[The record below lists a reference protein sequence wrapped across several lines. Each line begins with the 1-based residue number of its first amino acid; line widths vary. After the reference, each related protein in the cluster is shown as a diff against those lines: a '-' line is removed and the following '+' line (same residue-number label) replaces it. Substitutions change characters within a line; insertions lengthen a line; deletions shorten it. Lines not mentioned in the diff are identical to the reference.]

1 MVCVG
6 PVYASG
12 QRCTKSPNRA
22 GLIDRRPLCVRYL
35 KSSWATT
42 GSVSPF
48 FGCSSFSSF
57 RTSCESVLS
66 WHVVG
71 CVSFVVSGV
80 GVSIPTSTSWDGLM
94 SGSWCMSCRLLV
106 LRKNRV
112 QPSIPIFGTYS
123 ISSSHSDLV
132 GRSFPSPKCRLR
144 VSVKYISDRFLYF
157 ISISY
162 HWEMRFLFLSAGAMV
177 LRHLTISE
185 GNLLD
190 NWSSTW
196 FALRFVH
203 FLVLSYGVSI
213 LPWMGLPLLN
223 LRWANEQCSA

>member
-1 MVCVG
+1 MCRSSLRWWSTLYEVTESG
-6 PVYASG
+6 WSYRQASAV
-12 QRCTKSPNRA
+12 RA
-22 GLIDRRPLCVRYL
+22 
-35 KSSWATT
+35 
-42 GSVSPF
+42 VSQVF
-48 FGCSSFSSF
+48 MSYYGF
-57 RTSCESVLS
+57 
-66 WHVVG
+66 
-71 CVSFVVSGV
+71 CVSILWLQLFQFFSNLLRIRTLLARSGLCFFCSLWCWC
-80 GVSIPTSTSWDGLM
+80 SIPTSTSWDGLM